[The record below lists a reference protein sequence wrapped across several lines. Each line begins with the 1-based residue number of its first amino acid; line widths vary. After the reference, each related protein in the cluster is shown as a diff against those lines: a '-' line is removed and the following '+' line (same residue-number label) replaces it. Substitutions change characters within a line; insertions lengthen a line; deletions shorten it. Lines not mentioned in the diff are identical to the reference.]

1 MVKSKTKIETQLRKK
16 NNPELVETIIASKK
30 NSGWISV
37 ASILSGSKK
46 NRKDVNLSDIN
57 NKTKQGEKIVI
68 PGKVLSQGNVD
79 KKIKIIAL
87 GFSEKAR
94 EKLNKA
100 GCEISNISEEIKSN
114 PSAKGLK
121 FLDSGSNTEK

>member
-16 NNPELVETIIASKK
+16 NSSGLVETIIASKK
-30 NSGWISV
+30 NSKWINV

-46 NRKDVNLSDIN
+46 NRKDINLSEIN

-79 KKIKIIAL
+79 KKIKVIAL

-121 FLDSGSNTEK
+121 FLGSYSNIEK